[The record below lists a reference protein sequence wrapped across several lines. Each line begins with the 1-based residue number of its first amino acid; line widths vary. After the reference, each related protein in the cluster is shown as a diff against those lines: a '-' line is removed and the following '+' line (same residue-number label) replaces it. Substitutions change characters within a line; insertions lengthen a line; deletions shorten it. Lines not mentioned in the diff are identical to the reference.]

1 MVIPIGTHNKDNILS
16 VSGYGLTAN
25 NGSYFEIPTSEA
37 AELVKKIEW
46 QAHMEDVWNELKK
59 KNIDISEHS
68 KKLGDTAYPTY
79 KMEDITS
86 RYEKYLQKVTS
97 ECVKSLCLTLAIS
110 DFLKEN
116 K

>member
-1 MVIPIGTHNKDNILS
+1 MVSPVGTLNKDNTFS

-37 AELVKKIEW
+37 SELVKKIEW
-46 QAHMEDVWNELKK
+46 QAHKEDVWNELKK
-59 KNIDISEHS
+59 KGIDISEHS
-68 KKLGDTAYPTY
+68 EKFGDTAYPTY
-79 KMEDITS
+79 KMKDITS
-86 RYEKYLQKVTS
+86 RYEKYLQKMIS
-97 ECVKSLCLTLAIS
+97 EEVKALCLSMAIS

>member
-1 MVIPIGTHNKDNILS
+1 MNVIFSLDKDNILS

-37 AELVKKIEW
+37 AELVKKIER
-46 QAHMEDVWNELKK
+46 QAHKEDVWNELKK
-59 KNIDISEHS
+59 KGIDISEHS
-68 KKLGDTAYPTY
+68 EKFGDTDYPTY

-97 ECVKSLCLTLAIS
+97 EGVKSLCLTLAIS